1 MARATAARTADP
13 GLLAELQPMP
23 YARRVSTN
31 QDTESLQGRVAIVT
45 GASSGIGQA
54 VARELAG
61 SGARVL
67 VTARREERLTELAEQ
82 IGGMSVGGD
91 ILDPALPDRL
101 IERACRELGDVDI
114 VVNNAGVIEVGPV
127 ATIDIDRVCEM
138 VRVNVEA
145 AFRLAYCAVRHFQQR
160 GRGHLVN
167 VSSVMGTKVRP
178 TAGAYSGTKYALE
191 ALSEALRM
199 ELAKTDVQVS
209 CVEPGLVL
217 TELHQ
222 RWPVHPTESME
233 IPTPL
238 QPEDVAR
245 CVRFLLTQPSHV
257 RIPRLMVLPGEHVV

>member
-1 MARATAARTADP
+1 
-13 GLLAELQPMP
+13 MP

-31 QDTESLQGRVAIVT
+31 QDIQALQGKAAIVT

-54 VARELAG
+54 VARELATL
-61 SGARVL
+61 GAKVL
-67 VTARREERLTELAEQ
+67 VTARREQRLSELAEQ
-82 IGGMSVGGD
+82 IGALPVVGD
-91 ILDPALPDRL
+91 IVDPALPDRL
-101 IERACRELGDVDI
+101 IETACRELGDVDI
-114 VVNNAGVIEVGPV
+114 VVNNAGVIEVGPI
-127 ATIDIDRVCEM
+127 ATIDIERVCAM

-145 AFRLAYCAVRHFQQR
+145 AFRLAYCALRHFQQR
-160 GRGHLVN
+160 GRGHLIN

-178 TAGAYSGTKYALE
+178 TAGAYSGTKHALE

-199 ELAKTDVQVS
+199 EVAKTDIQVS
-209 CVEPGLVL
+209 CVEPGVVL

-233 IPTPL
+233 IPHPL

-257 RIPRLMVLPGEHVV
+257 RIPRLMVLPGEHVI